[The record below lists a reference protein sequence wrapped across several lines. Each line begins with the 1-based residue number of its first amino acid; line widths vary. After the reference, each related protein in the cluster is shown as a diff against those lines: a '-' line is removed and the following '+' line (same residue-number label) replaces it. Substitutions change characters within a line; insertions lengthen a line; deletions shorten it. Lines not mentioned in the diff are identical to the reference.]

1 MPCGLVKVHI
11 YIVLTK
17 KVENL
22 YFLGI
27 DFILRQTLPV
37 PSTNRRPKR
46 SHKDG
51 VCLWNP
57 PQFKPSSVLFFL
69 GGRGVSRRVM
79 IINCHGMST
88 TNSVGF
94 TGKTLE
100 YLGKI
105 NDLTDLTQTSFYLSV
120 WENIDDLAKGVT

>member
-1 MPCGLVKVHI
+1 
-11 YIVLTK
+11 
-17 KVENL
+17 
-22 YFLGI
+22 
-27 DFILRQTLPV
+27 
-37 PSTNRRPKR
+37 
-46 SHKDG
+46 
-51 VCLWNP
+51 
-57 PQFKPSSVLFFL
+57 
-69 GGRGVSRRVM
+69 M

>member
-1 MPCGLVKVHI
+1 MVFVS
-11 YIVLTK
+11 
-17 KVENL
+17 
-22 YFLGI
+22 GI
-27 DFILRQTLPV
+27 L
-37 PSTNRRPKR
+37 
-46 SHKDG
+46 H
-51 VCLWNP
+51 
-57 PQFKPSSVLFFL
+57 SSNHCQYCFFL
-69 GGRGVSRRVM
+69 GGGGVSRRVV